1 MSLFLQLKANITM
14 QQVKI
19 ETEIIKLDSFLKWC
33 GAVSLGSEAKFYIKE
48 GVVLVNGEVCTQ
60 RGKKLRVGDEVEF
73 SEEIYKII

>member
-1 MSLFLQLKANITM
+1 MFLQLKANITM

-60 RGKKLRVGDEVEF
+60 RGKKLKVGDKVEF